1 MKEAFILD
9 LNFLKEQDLSVIEFI
24 TLLQLNEIDTG
35 LQLDLDILHNLQ
47 EKQFV
52 KLIIDKFGTNTII
65 REKSKLLLDFLSIE
79 SSYSDYKEK
88 KIIKKSNR
96 VINEGFDEFIEEY
109 RNLWKGLKSGAMGSP
124 NACKEKML
132 RWMGENP
139 NYTYEEY
146 LGIIDISKINLYKGF
161 YNKDSNLN
169 NVKFNLYVLPESN
182 YPDIKGGNL
191 IIAGHSGNYNNS
203 YFANL
208 YMLEV
213 NDDIV
218 IHYNNKKDIRIFQNF

>member
-9 LNFLKEQDLSVIEFI
+9 LNFLKEQNLSVIEFI

-52 KLIIDKFGTNTII
+52 KLIIDKFGTTQIL
-65 REKSKLLLDFLSIE
+65 REKGKLLLDFLSIE
-79 SSYSDYKEK
+79 SNYSNYKEK
-88 KIIKKSNR
+88 KVVKKSNR

-109 RNLWKGLKSGAMGSP
+109 RKLWKGLKPGSMGSE

-139 NYTYEEY
+139 NYSKED
-146 LGIIDISKINLYKGF
+146 IIKAARIYIN
-161 YNKDSNLN
+161 SLN
-169 NVKFNLYVLPESN
+169 NYQYLQ
-182 YPDIKGGNL
+182 
-191 IIAGHSGNYNNS
+191 AAH
-203 YFANL
+203 YFI
-208 YMLEV
+208 Y
-213 NDDIV
+213 
-218 IHYNNKKDIRIFQNF
+218 KKDGKEEDSRLSAFIEEKEVDNTDWTVKLS

>member
-9 LNFLKEQDLSVIEFI
+9 LNFLKEQNLSVIEFV
-24 TLLQLNEIDTG
+24 TLLKLNGSNIDLFLIEFESEIY
-35 LQLDLDILHNLQ
+35 ILEKLQ
-47 EKQFV
+47 EKQFI
-52 KLIIDKFGTNTII
+52 KIITYSEVIL

-109 RNLWKGLKSGAMGSP
+109 RKLWKGLKPGSMGSE

-139 NYTYEEY
+139 NYTKE
-146 LGIIDISKINLYKGF
+146 DILKAAKIYIN
-161 YNKDSNLN
+161 SLN
-169 NVKFNLYVLPESN
+169 NYQYLQ
-182 YPDIKGGNL
+182 
-191 IIAGHSGNYNNS
+191 AAH
-203 YFANL
+203 YFI
-208 YMLEV
+208 Y
-213 NDDIV
+213 
-218 IHYNNKKDIRIFQNF
+218 KKDGKEEDSRLSAFIEEKEVDNNDWTTRLS

>member
-9 LNFLKEQDLSVIEFI
+9 LNFLKEQNLSVIEFV

-96 VINEGFDEFIEEY
+96 VINEGFDEFIEDY
-109 RNLWKGLKSGAMGSP
+109 RKLRKGLKPGSMGSE

-139 NYTYEEY
+139 NYSKE
-146 LGIIDISKINLYKGF
+146 DILKAARIYIN
-161 YNKDSNLN
+161 SLN
-169 NVKFNLYVLPESN
+169 NYQYLQ
-182 YPDIKGGNL
+182 
-191 IIAGHSGNYNNS
+191 AAH
-203 YFANL
+203 YFI
-208 YMLEV
+208 Y
-213 NDDIV
+213 
-218 IHYNNKKDIRIFQNF
+218 KKDGKEEDSRLSAFVEEKEVDNTDWTTKLS

>member
-9 LNFLKEQDLSVIEFI
+9 LNFLKEQNLSVIEFI

-109 RNLWKGLKSGAMGSP
+109 RKLWKGLKVGSLGSYRT
-124 NACKEKML
+124 CYDKMK
-132 RWMGENP
+132 RWMSENP
-139 NYTYEEY
+139 NYSKEDILKAARIYINSLDNYQY
-146 LGIIDISKINLYKGF
+146 LQQADYFIFKKDGKDENSRLSAFIDEQ
-161 YNKDSNLN
+161 
-169 NVKFNLYVLPESN
+169 ESN
-182 YPDIKGGNL
+182 NIDWTVKL
-191 IIAGHSGNYNNS
+191 S
-203 YFANL
+203 
-208 YMLEV
+208 
-213 NDDIV
+213 
-218 IHYNNKKDIRIFQNF
+218 

>member
-9 LNFLKEQDLSVIEFI
+9 LNFLKEQNLSVIEFI

-79 SSYSDYKEK
+79 SSYSDYKGK
-88 KIIKKSNR
+88 KVVKKSNR

-109 RNLWKGLKSGAMGSP
+109 RKLWKGLKPGSMGSE

-139 NYTYEEY
+139 NYTKE
-146 LGIIDISKINLYKGF
+146 DILKAAKIYIN
-161 YNKDSNLN
+161 SLN
-169 NVKFNLYVLPESN
+169 NYQYLQ
-182 YPDIKGGNL
+182 
-191 IIAGHSGNYNNS
+191 AAH
-203 YFANL
+203 YFI
-208 YMLEV
+208 Y
-213 NDDIV
+213 
-218 IHYNNKKDIRIFQNF
+218 KKDGKEEDSRLSAFVEEKEVDNTDWTVKLS

>member
-9 LNFLKEQDLSVIEFI
+9 LNFLKEQNLSVIEFI

-52 KLIIDKFGTNTII
+52 KLIIDKFGTTQIL

-109 RNLWKGLKSGAMGSP
+109 RNLWKGLKLAAWVVLVLVKRRCFDGW
-124 NACKEKML
+124 EK
-132 RWMGENP
+132 
-139 NYTYEEY
+139 T
-146 LGIIDISKINLYKGF
+146 
-161 YNKDSNLN
+161 
-169 NVKFNLYVLPESN
+169 
-182 YPDIKGGNL
+182 L
-191 IIAGHSGNYNNS
+191 II
-203 YFANL
+203 L
-208 YMLEV
+208 
-213 NDDIV
+213 
-218 IHYNNKKDIRIFQNF
+218 KKIFLKLLRFILIR

>member
-9 LNFLKEQDLSVIEFI
+9 LNFLKEQNLSVIEFV

-79 SSYSDYKEK
+79 SSYSDYKSK
-88 KIIKKSNR
+88 KVVKKSTR
-96 VINEGFDEFIEEY
+96 IISEGFDEFIEEY
-109 RNLWKGLKSGAMGSP
+109 RNLWKGLKSGAIGSP

-139 NYTYEEY
+139 NYTKE
-146 LGIIDISKINLYKGF
+146 DILKAAKIYIN
-161 YNKDSNLN
+161 SLN
-169 NVKFNLYVLPESN
+169 NYQYLQ
-182 YPDIKGGNL
+182 
-191 IIAGHSGNYNNS
+191 AAH
-203 YFANL
+203 YFI
-208 YMLEV
+208 Y
-213 NDDIV
+213 
-218 IHYNNKKDIRIFQNF
+218 KKDGKEEDSRLSAFIEEKEVDSTDWTTKLS

>member
-9 LNFLKEQDLSVIEFI
+9 LNFLKEQNLSVIEFI
-24 TLLQLNEIDTG
+24 TLLQLNEINTG

-79 SSYSDYKEK
+79 SSYSDYKSK
-88 KIIKKSNR
+88 KVVKKSTR
-96 VINEGFDEFIEEY
+96 TISEGFDEFIEEY
-109 RNLWKGLKSGAMGSP
+109 RKLWKGLKPGSMGSE

-139 NYTYEEY
+139 NYSKE
-146 LGIIDISKINLYKGF
+146 DILKAAKIYIN
-161 YNKDSNLN
+161 SLN
-169 NVKFNLYVLPESN
+169 NYQYLQ
-182 YPDIKGGNL
+182 
-191 IIAGHSGNYNNS
+191 AAH
-203 YFANL
+203 YFI
-208 YMLEV
+208 Y
-213 NDDIV
+213 
-218 IHYNNKKDIRIFQNF
+218 KKDGKEEDSRLSAFVEEKEVDNTDWTVKLS

>member
-9 LNFLKEQDLSVIEFI
+9 LNFLKEQNLSIIEFI

-79 SSYSDYKEK
+79 SSYSNYKEK

-109 RNLWKGLKSGAMGSP
+109 RNLWKGLKVGSMGSP
-124 NACKEKML
+124 MACKEKML

-139 NYTYEEY
+139 NYSKE
-146 LGIIDISKINLYKGF
+146 DILKAAKIYIN
-161 YNKDSNLN
+161 SLN
-169 NVKFNLYVLPESN
+169 NYQYLQ
-182 YPDIKGGNL
+182 
-191 IIAGHSGNYNNS
+191 AAH
-203 YFANL
+203 YFI
-208 YMLEV
+208 Y
-213 NDDIV
+213 
-218 IHYNNKKDIRIFQNF
+218 KKDGKEEDSRLSAFVEEKEVDNTDWTTKLS

>member
-9 LNFLKEQDLSVIEFI
+9 LNFLKEQNLSVIEFV

-79 SSYSDYKEK
+79 SNHSNYKEK

-109 RNLWKGLKSGAMGSP
+109 RKLWKGLKPGSMGSE

-139 NYTYEEY
+139 NYSKE
-146 LGIIDISKINLYKGF
+146 DILKAAKIYIN
-161 YNKDSNLN
+161 SLN
-169 NVKFNLYVLPESN
+169 NYQYLQ
-182 YPDIKGGNL
+182 
-191 IIAGHSGNYNNS
+191 AAH
-203 YFANL
+203 YFI
-208 YMLEV
+208 Y
-213 NDDIV
+213 
-218 IHYNNKKDIRIFQNF
+218 KKDGKEEDSRLSAFVEEKEVDNTDWTTKLS

>member
-9 LNFLKEQDLSVIEFI
+9 LNFLKEQNLSVIEFI

-79 SSYSDYKEK
+79 SSYSDYKSK
-88 KIIKKSNR
+88 KVVKKSTR
-96 VINEGFDEFIEEY
+96 TISEGFDEFIEEY

-139 NYTYEEY
+139 NYTKE
-146 LGIIDISKINLYKGF
+146 DILKAAKIYIN
-161 YNKDSNLN
+161 SLN
-169 NVKFNLYVLPESN
+169 NYQYLQ
-182 YPDIKGGNL
+182 
-191 IIAGHSGNYNNS
+191 AAH
-203 YFANL
+203 YFI
-208 YMLEV
+208 Y
-213 NDDIV
+213 
-218 IHYNNKKDIRIFQNF
+218 KKDGKEEDSRLSAFVEEKEVDNTDWTVKLS

>member
-9 LNFLKEQDLSVIEFI
+9 LNFLKEQNLSVIEFI

-79 SSYSDYKEK
+79 SSHSNYKEK

-109 RNLWKGLKSGAMGSP
+109 RNLWKGLKVGSMGRP
-124 NACKEKML
+124 MACKEKML

-139 NYTYEEY
+139 NYSKE
-146 LGIIDISKINLYKGF
+146 DILKAAKIYIN
-161 YNKDSNLN
+161 SLN
-169 NVKFNLYVLPESN
+169 NYQYLQ
-182 YPDIKGGNL
+182 
-191 IIAGHSGNYNNS
+191 AAH
-203 YFANL
+203 YFI
-208 YMLEV
+208 Y
-213 NDDIV
+213 
-218 IHYNNKKDIRIFQNF
+218 KKDGKEEDSRLSAFVEEKEVDNTDWTVKLS

>member
-9 LNFLKEQDLSVIEFI
+9 LNFLKEQNLSAIEFI
-24 TLLQLNEIDTG
+24 TLLQLNEINTG

-109 RNLWKGLKSGAMGSP
+109 RKLWKGLKPGSMGSE

-132 RWMGENP
+132 RWMGENSQ
-139 NYTYEEY
+139 YSKE
-146 LGIIDISKINLYKGF
+146 DILKAAKIYIN
-161 YNKDSNLN
+161 SLN
-169 NVKFNLYVLPESN
+169 NYQYLQ
-182 YPDIKGGNL
+182 
-191 IIAGHSGNYNNS
+191 AAH
-203 YFANL
+203 YFI
-208 YMLEV
+208 Y
-213 NDDIV
+213 
-218 IHYNNKKDIRIFQNF
+218 KKDGKEEDSKLSAFIEEKEVDNTDWTTKLS

>member
-9 LNFLKEQDLSVIEFI
+9 LNFLKEQNLSVIEFI

-79 SSYSDYKEK
+79 SSYSDYKSK
-88 KIIKKSNR
+88 KVVKKSTR
-96 VINEGFDEFIEEY
+96 TISEGFDEFIEEY

-139 NYTYEEY
+139 NYSKE
-146 LGIIDISKINLYKGF
+146 DILKAAKIYIN
-161 YNKDSNLN
+161 SLN
-169 NVKFNLYVLPESN
+169 NYQYLQ
-182 YPDIKGGNL
+182 
-191 IIAGHSGNYNNS
+191 AAH
-203 YFANL
+203 YFI
-208 YMLEV
+208 Y
-213 NDDIV
+213 
-218 IHYNNKKDIRIFQNF
+218 KKDGKEEDSRLSAFIEEKEVDNTDWTVKLS